1 MALSTVSSRVATT
14 GLVVLVALNVVL
26 VGIALRSNHTSGI
39 DTSPVNTATASTEST
54 GAPVSP
60 TSTPSTP
67 SVTSSTTTAT
77 ATADTALAAPLQ
89 IMLVA
94 IDDQRAWRVRAG
106 SCSAGGAT
114 LASTTDGGR
123 TWGDAKA
130 PLRTIVRVR
139 PTDSQ
144 AAFVVGAG
152 SRCAAELQSTTDGGA
167 TWGSTSAVGNAWF
180 RDPKNPKL
188 VSAPGQSTSQPCG
201 TRAVLDLAVLST
213 SDARVLCADGLVRST
228 MDTGSSWTNSGRVSG
243 AVALSLLPANPA
255 QTYVARLDAADC
267 AGVQVLRVDQ
277 RVATSCIKTAMPK
290 DPGQIALSLVNGGG
304 WLAIGDKTMRSTDN
318 LVTWNLS

>member
-1 MALSTVSSRVATT
+1 MGLSTVSSRLATT

-26 VGIALRSNHTSGI
+26 VGMALRSNHTSGI
-39 DTSPVNTATASTEST
+39 DTSPLSTATASIDST

-67 SVTSSTTTAT
+67 SVTSSATAT
-77 ATADTALAAPLQ
+77 ATARTALAAPLQ

-167 TWGSTSAVGNAWF
+167 TWGSTSAVGDAWF

-188 VSAPGQSTSQPCG
+188 VAAPGQSTSQPCG

-228 MDTGSSWTNSGRVSG
+228 ANSGSSWTDSGKITG
-243 AVALSLLPANPA
+243 AVALALLPANPA
-255 QTYVARLDAADC
+255 QTYVARLDAPGC
-267 AGVQVLRVDQ
+267 AGVQVQRVDQ
-277 RVATSCIKTAMPK
+277 RVATSCILTAMPK
-290 DPGQIALSLVNGGG
+290 NPGQIALSLVNGGG
-304 WLAIGDKTMRSTDN
+304 WLAIGDKTMRSTN
-318 LVTWNLS
+318 GLVTWTMS

>member
-1 MALSTVSSRVATT
+1 MGLSTVSSRVATT
-14 GLVVLVALNVVL
+14 GLVGLVALDVVL
-26 VGIALRSNHTSGI
+26 VGMALRSNHTSGI
-39 DTSPVNTATASTEST
+39 DTSPLSTATASIDST

-60 TSTPSTP
+60 SSTPSTP
-67 SVTSSTTTAT
+67 SVTSSTTATPTAT
-77 ATADTALAAPLQ
+77 TALAAPLRT
-89 IMLVA
+89 MLVA

-201 TRAVLDLAVLST
+201 TRAVLDLAVLSAGT
-213 SDARVLCADGLVRST
+213 ARVLCADGMVRST
-228 MDTGSSWTNSGRVSG
+228 TDTGSSWTDSGKITG
-243 AVALSLLPANPA
+243 AVALALLPANPA
-255 QTYVARLDAADC
+255 QTYVARLDAPGC
-267 AGVQVLRVDQ
+267 AGVQVQRVDQ
-277 RVATSCIKTAMPK
+277 RVATSCILTAMPK
-290 DPGQIALSLVNGGG
+290 NPGQIALSLVNGGG
-304 WLAIGDKTMRSTDN
+304 WLAIGDKTMRSTN
-318 LVTWNLS
+318 GLVTWTVS

>member
-1 MALSTVSSRVATT
+1 MGLSTVSSRVATT
-14 GLVVLVALNVVL
+14 GLVGLVALDVVL
-26 VGIALRSNHTSGI
+26 VGMALRSNHTSGI
-39 DTSPVNTATASTEST
+39 DTSPLSTATASIDST

-67 SVTSSTTTAT
+67 SVTSSAT
-77 ATADTALAAPLQ
+77 ATANTALAAPLQ

-94 IDDQRAWRVRAG
+94 IDNQRAWRVRAG

-201 TRAVLDLAVLST
+201 KRAVLDLAVLSAGT
-213 SDARVLCADGLVRST
+213 ARVLCADGLVRST
-228 MDTGSSWTNSGRVSG
+228 ANSGSSWTDSGKITG
-243 AVALSLLPANPA
+243 AVALALLPANPA
-255 QTYVARLDAADC
+255 QTYVARLDAPGC
-267 AGVQVLRVDQ
+267 AGVQVQRVDQ
-277 RVATSCIKTAMPK
+277 RAATSCIKTAMPK
-290 DPGQIALSLVNGGG
+290 NPGQIALSLVNGGG
-304 WLAIGDKTMRSTDN
+304 WLAIGDKTMRSTN
-318 LVTWNLS
+318 GLVTWSLS

>member
-1 MALSTVSSRVATT
+1 MALSTVSSRLATT

-39 DTSPVNTATASTEST
+39 DTSPLSTATASIDST

-60 TSTPSTP
+60 SSTPSTP
-67 SVTSSTTTAT
+67 SVTSSTTAT
-77 ATADTALAAPLQ
+77 ATAATALAAPLR

-180 RDPKNPKL
+180 RDPKDPRVL
-188 VSAPGQSTSQPCG
+188 GAPGPSTSQPCG
-201 TRAVLDLAVLST
+201 KRAVVDLAVLSAGT
-213 SDARVLCADGLVRST
+213 ARVLCADGLVRST
-228 MDTGSSWTNSGRVSG
+228 TDTGSSWTDSGKDTG
-243 AVALSLLPANPA
+243 AVALAVLSANPA
-255 QTYVARLDAADC
+255 QTYVARLDAPDC

-277 RVATSCIKTAMPK
+277 RVATSCIKTAVPK

-304 WLAIGDKTMRSTDN
+304 WLAVGDKTMRSTDN
-318 LVTWNLS
+318 LVTWSLS